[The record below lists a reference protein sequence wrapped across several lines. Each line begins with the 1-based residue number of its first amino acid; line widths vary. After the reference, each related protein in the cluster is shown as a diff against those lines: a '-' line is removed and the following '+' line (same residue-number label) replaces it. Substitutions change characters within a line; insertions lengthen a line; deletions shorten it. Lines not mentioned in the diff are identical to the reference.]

1 MIAPTKP
8 LNDGGSIPAIGLGT
22 FGMTGEPGIAAV
34 VSGIQTGYRL
44 LDTGLRYE
52 NEREVGE
59 GMRRSGID
67 RGELMVTTKL
77 RGRDHG
83 YEETLRGFEESRANL
98 GLDYVDLYV
107 IHWPLPRYG
116 RYVDSWR
123 AMIHLRDEGL
133 IRSIGVSNFT
143 SKHLSRLID
152 ETSVV
157 PAVNQIEL
165 HPQFPQAAQ
174 LAVDESLGI
183 VTESWSPLAD
193 QRSGLTTHP
202 VITTVARAHHVTP
215 SQAVLRWHLQ
225 RGAVPIPKSSNPERQ
240 RENLDVFSFELTDAE
255 IQSISSLESGR
266 LWGADPD
273 DHEEF

>member
-1 MIAPTKP
+1 MIAPTKR